1 MLTSLPCLAI
11 FVCFIVDF
19 FLGHPVLFILLIILS
34 RFPLKRYLILLIGV
48 VMVPGVA
55 TLGQRQ
61 VTMVINK
68 GHFSVLLPT
77 YWDPKVHKYPFFVRG
92 NHFTNYAEK

>member
-19 FLGHPVLFILLIILS
+19 FLGHPVLFILLILS

-68 GHFSVLLPT
+68 GHFSVLLPIYLGSKST
-77 YWDPKVHKYPFFVRG
+77 KIPFFC
-92 NHFTNYAEK
+92 